1 MPTRRRPAETGI
13 YEPNMTPLIDVSL
26 VLVVILMVA
35 TPMAYQSGIA
45 VNAAQRSGRKAE
57 ESKKVERIE
66 LALAANGSVSVNRV
80 TVPVD
85 SLERVLKP
93 LIQATPNSVV
103 VLRCDDAVSHGAF
116 VSVLDEA
123 RQLGASKIAVV
134 GGS

>member
-1 MPTRRRPAETGI
+1 MATRRRPTETGI

-45 VNAAQRSGRKAE
+45 VNSAQRTGRKAVAPE
-57 ESKKVERIE
+57 KVERIE

-80 TVPVD
+80 TVPLD
-85 SLERVLKP
+85 SLERVLRP
-93 LIQATPNSVV
+93 LIAATPNSVV
-103 VLRCDDAVSHGAF
+103 VLRCDDAVPHGAF

-123 RQLGASKIAVV
+123 RQLGATKIAVV